1 LNDEIKGDLD
11 SEEFYKKIR
20 TFVFDSISPTEILR
34 SKIENPDKIKE
45 TLRGLCIRA
54 IQESRRIIPVTSQE
68 NIINRMINEVFG
80 FGIIQPLLNDKDISE
95 IMINAPNEVFI
106 ERNGKLEITD
116 IIFDNPNQILH
127 IIDRIV
133 SPLGRRIDESSP
145 IVDARLPDGS
155 RINAVIPP
163 IAVKSPTLTI
173 RKFKETILDYDS
185 LVKLGAINQEMVSL
199 IDTYVKSRVN
209 ILISGGTGSG
219 KTTLLNVCSS
229 SIPKSE
235 RIVTIEDS
243 VELRLHQPHVVSLE
257 GRPQNIEGK
266 GQVAIRELVINS
278 LRMRPDR
285 IIVGEVRG
293 PEAFDMLQA
302 MNTGHDGSLSTIHA
316 NTPKDVI
323 SRLTS
328 MIYMTSVDMPIAVLR
343 EMIFSAI
350 ELVIQTARLP
360 DGSRRVMSISE
371 LASFENGEIIF
382 NDIYNFVQDRA
393 EDAKIIGHYDYKEP
407 SERLKKKI
415 KNSVQLTDLQDKN
428 NSVNNNED
436 IGIIEEKK
444 EDDKQ
449 TKINSLLKMLNKDI
463 KDSGV

>member
-1 LNDEIKGDLD
+1 LNNEDVKTESD
-11 SEEFYKKIR
+11 SEDFYKKIR
-20 TFVFDSISPTEILR
+20 SYVFESISPTEILR
-34 SKIENPDKIKE
+34 SKTENPDKIKD
-45 TLRGLCIRA
+45 TLRNLSIRA
-54 IQESRRIIPVTSQE
+54 IQESKRIVPVIYQE
-68 NIINRMINEVFG
+68 NIINRLINEVFG
-80 FGIIQPLLNDKDISE
+80 FGIIQPLLDNKDISE
-95 IMINAPNEVFI
+95 IMINSPDEVYI
-106 ERNGKLEITD
+106 EKNGKLERADVT
-116 IIFDNPNQILH
+116 FDNANQILH

-185 LVKLGAINQEMVSL
+185 IVRLGALTQDMVTLIDSLVKARI
-199 IDTYVKSRVN
+199 N

-219 KTTLLNVCSS
+219 KTTLLNVCST

-243 VELRLHQPHVVSLE
+243 VELKLHQPHVVSLE
-257 GRPQNIEGK
+257 GRPSNIEGK
-266 GQVAIRELVINS
+266 GQVTIRELVINS

-293 PEAFDMLQA
+293 SEAFDMLQA

-316 NTPKDVI
+316 NAPKDVI

-328 MIYMTSVDMPIAVLR
+328 MIYMAGVEMPISVLR

-350 ELVIQTARLP
+350 ELIIQTARLP
-360 DGSRRVMSISE
+360 DGSRKVISISE
-371 LASFENGEIIF
+371 LSSFEDGEIIL
-382 NDIYNFVQDRA
+382 NDVYNYVQDRN
-393 EDAKIIGHYDYKEP
+393 ENSKIIGHYEYQGIG
-407 SERLKKKI
+407 ERMKKKL
-415 KNSVQLTDLQDKN
+415 KNSLRSEDAEQQITEEDNINKNHKVDDK
-428 NSVNNNED
+428 
-436 IGIIEEKK
+436 EKK
-444 EDDKQ
+444 VKQ
-449 TKINSLLKMLNKDI
+449 VKINSLLKILEEKKVSD
-463 KDSGV
+463 